1 MEKKNLEIKIRVD
14 SFDKIK
20 EKLADYYS
28 GILKQKDTYYVVNDG
43 RLKLR
48 QEEGNTGYFIRYYR
62 DNLLSEK
69 ISKYYTYNIPNIEE
83 FDVIFNNAMQT
94 KIIVEKER
102 TLYLYKN
109 ARIHLD
115 KIVGLPETKS
125 LYVEIE
131 VVIKNEEDDKKSNEL
146 MEELLIMMDL
156 KNSEVIA
163 LGYREIVLEHEIQNI
178 MENGLY

>member
-20 EKLADYYS
+20 EKLVDYYS
-28 GILKQKDTYYVVNDG
+28 NILKQKDTYYVVNNG

-48 QEEGNTGYFIRYYR
+48 QEEGNVGYFIRYYR
-62 DNLLSEK
+62 DNLSSEK
-69 ISKYYTYNIPNIEE
+69 ISKYYTYNIPNVVE
-83 FDVIFNNAMQT
+83 FNLIFNNAM
-94 KIIVEKER
+94 KIEVIIEKER
-102 TLYLYKN
+102 ILYLYKN
-109 ARIHLD
+109 TRIHLD
-115 KIVGLPETKS
+115 KIVGLPESKS

-131 VVIKNEEDDKKSNEL
+131 VVIRNDEDNKKSNEL
-146 MEELLIMMDL
+146 MEELLVMMDL

-163 LGYREIVLEHEIQNI
+163 SGYREIVLEHKIENI

>member
-20 EKLADYYS
+20 EKLTDYYS
-28 GILKQKDTYYVVNDG
+28 DVLKQKDTYYVVNDG

-48 QEEGNTGYFIRYYR
+48 QEEGNVGYFIRYYR

-83 FDVIFNNAMQT
+83 FDLIFNNAME
-94 KIIVEKER
+94 IEVIVEKER

-109 ARIHLD
+109 TRIHLD
-115 KIVGLPETKS
+115 KIVGLPELKS

-131 VVIKNEEDDKKSNEL
+131 VVINNEEDKKSNEL

-163 LGYREIVLEHEIQNI
+163 VGYREIIFEHEIQNM